1 MVFHTHASTQSSILY
16 GSAKGSELLLF
27 RAINPDDKRPIQAL
41 RGMLWLRKIELGA
54 GQNEG

>member
-1 MVFHTHASTQSSILY
+1 LY
-16 GSAKGSELLLF
+16 GSAKGSESLLF

-54 GQNEG
+54 GQNEGYKLTINSPVASQ